1 MSESIEKTIDI
12 SRILKSKMG
21 TKAKFVPSFL
31 VSWLKKT
38 VHEDEVNRFLWES
51 RHLQGTEWLT
61 ECVKYLKMN
70 IQLEGVENLP
80 DKKVK
85 EAKETKASL
94 KPQDSQDSDD
104 TKEPAEEEEHE
115 ESLKE
120 AIAKQAIEDEA
131 PLSSSFT
138 LRKILGG
145 DILTAQVI
153 RRQIWLIVLVVFFII
168 IYISNRYSIQQ
179 DMIEIDQLQEEL
191 QNAKYKALSSSSQ
204 ITERSRESNVLK
216 MLQNNKDSVLHIA
229 TQPPYIINV
238 PENE

>member
-1 MSESIEKTIDI
+1 MKEKEIKEDQEA
-12 SRILKSKMG
+12 KADSKTAETPAPQEPG
-21 TKAKFVPSFL
+21 
-31 VSWLKKT
+31 KK
-38 VHEDEVNRFLWES
+38 
-51 RHLQGTEWLT
+51 
-61 ECVKYLKMN
+61 
-70 IQLEGVENLP
+70 
-80 DKKVK
+80 
-85 EAKETKASL
+85 AKETKASQ

-104 TKEPAEEEEHE
+104 SKEPVEGEEHE

>member
-1 MSESIEKTIDI
+1 MKEKEIKEDQEA
-12 SRILKSKMG
+12 KADSKTAETPAPQEPG
-21 TKAKFVPSFL
+21 KKAK
-31 VSWLKKT
+31 
-38 VHEDEVNRFLWES
+38 EA
-51 RHLQGTEWLT
+51 
-61 ECVKYLKMN
+61 
-70 IQLEGVENLP
+70 
-80 DKKVK
+80 K
-85 EAKETKASL
+85 EAKETKASQ

-104 TKEPAEEEEHE
+104 SKEPAEGEVHE

>member
-1 MSESIEKTIDI
+1 MINDKDINISEKPIAEEKAQASQEPPKQET
-12 SRILKSKMG
+12 
-21 TKAKFVPSFL
+21 PQQ
-31 VSWLKKT
+31 
-38 VHEDEVNRFLWES
+38 EP
-51 RHLQGTEWLT
+51 Q
-61 ECVKYLKMN
+61 
-70 IQLEGVENLP
+70 QQ
-80 DKKVK
+80 
-85 EAKETKASL
+85 EATQASL
-94 KPQDSQDSDD
+94 K
-104 TKEPAEEEEHE
+104 EV
-115 ESLKE
+115 
-120 AIAKQAIEDEA
+120 IAKQAIEEEA
-131 PLSSSFT
+131 SGSSSFT

-145 DILTAQVI
+145 DILTAQII

>member
-1 MSESIEKTIDI
+1 MKEKEIKEDQE
-12 SRILKSKMG
+12 
-21 TKAKFVPSFL
+21 TKADSKTAETPAPQEPG
-31 VSWLKKT
+31 KK
-38 VHEDEVNRFLWES
+38 
-51 RHLQGTEWLT
+51 
-61 ECVKYLKMN
+61 
-70 IQLEGVENLP
+70 
-80 DKKVK
+80 
-85 EAKETKASL
+85 AKETKASQ
-94 KPQDSQDSDD
+94 KPQDPQDSDD
-104 TKEPAEEEEHE
+104 SKEPAEGEEHE

-120 AIAKQAIEDEA
+120 AIAKQAIEEEA

>member
-1 MSESIEKTIDI
+1 MKEKAIN
-12 SRILKSKMG
+12 
-21 TKAKFVPSFL
+21 
-31 VSWLKKT
+31 
-38 VHEDEVNRFLWES
+38 EDL
-51 RHLQGTEWLT
+51 
-61 ECVKYLKMN
+61 
-70 IQLEGVENLP
+70 
-80 DKKVK
+80 
-85 EAKETKASL
+85 EAKADNKPTEMPTSQEPPKVQEQKAL
-94 KPQDSQDSDD
+94 Q
-104 TKEPAEEEEHE
+104 TEEVHE

-179 DMIEIDQLQEEL
+179 DLIELDKLQKEL

-216 MLQNNKDSVLHIA
+216 MLQNNKDSILHIA

>member
-1 MSESIEKTIDI
+1 MKEKEIKEDQEAKTD
-12 SRILKSKMG
+12 SKTAETPAPQELG
-21 TKAKFVPSFL
+21 
-31 VSWLKKT
+31 KK
-38 VHEDEVNRFLWES
+38 
-51 RHLQGTEWLT
+51 
-61 ECVKYLKMN
+61 
-70 IQLEGVENLP
+70 
-80 DKKVK
+80 
-85 EAKETKASL
+85 AKETKASQ

-104 TKEPAEEEEHE
+104 PKEPAEREEHE

-179 DMIEIDQLQEEL
+179 DLIKIDQLQEEL
-191 QNAKYKALSSSSQ
+191 RNAKYKALSSSSQ